1 MCKVIR
7 GERASYFIAGAISNS
22 ASPFSK
28 TISAFNIF
36 RAGASEGEKYSIA
49 ARGAFKAEQEG
60 GCVLPENTRKE
71 RELQCEIC
79 HTAILQMLRWKIDKT
94 KRTCGGTEPRGNNG
108 SNVEITLADE
118 ENNNKTMPR
127 SPCF

>member
-36 RAGASEGEKYSIA
+36 RAGARKGEKYSIA

-60 GCVLPENTRKE
+60 GCVARKYEE
-71 RELQCEIC
+71 RESCSAKYVTQHFSKCY
-79 HTAILQMLRWKIDKT
+79 
-94 KRTCGGTEPRGNNG
+94 GGR
-108 SNVEITLADE
+108 
-118 ENNNKTMPR
+118 
-127 SPCF
+127 

>member
-1 MCKVIR
+1 VNVQSDKR
-7 GERASYFIAGAISNS
+7 RASYFIAGAISNS

-49 ARGAFKAEQEG
+49 GVRSKLSGRAGVFQ
-60 GCVLPENTRKE
+60 ENTRKE
-71 RELQCEIC
+71 RAAVRNMSHSTSPNTPLQNR
-79 HTAILQMLRWKIDKT
+79 QNKT
-94 KRTCGGTEPRGNNG
+94 KGPAATEPRGSNG
-108 SNVEITLADE
+108 SNAEITLADE